1 MLDMKIGMQ
10 LQQELVSKNGTSSVL
25 LRSINFILAALTGRG
40 RFFFF
45 FFYPFPLF
53 SPGTTVLAPKQIGIS
68 VSH

>member
-45 FFYPFPLF
+45 FLPLPSFF
-53 SPGTTVLAPKQIGIS
+53 SRNNGLSTEADR
-68 VSH
+68 H

>member
-45 FFYPFPLF
+45 FFTPSLF
-53 SPGTTVLAPKQIGIS
+53 FLPEQRS
-68 VSH
+68 

>member
-45 FFYPFPLF
+45 FFLPLPSFF
-53 SPGTTVLAPKQIGIS
+53 SRNNGLSTEADR
-68 VSH
+68 H

>member
-40 RFFFF
+40 RFFF
-45 FFYPFPLF
+45 